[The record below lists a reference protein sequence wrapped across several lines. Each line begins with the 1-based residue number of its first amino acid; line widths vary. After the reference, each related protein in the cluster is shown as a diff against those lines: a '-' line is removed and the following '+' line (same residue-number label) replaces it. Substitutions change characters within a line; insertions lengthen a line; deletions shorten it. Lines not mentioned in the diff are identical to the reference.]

1 MSRVEKAIA
10 GGRCAIGLGAAL
22 LRDAEVMRQ
31 LTLRSA
37 LQPIALSGPA
47 IAPVGPVNDKRLL
60 RAIAQQNGV
69 VCLIEPQLEDVPGLT
84 KLGRICNQARQ
95 KPTILV
101 VARSYNPFAFGS
113 ALQGLKVEHVKA
125 RGRDWVRDMPLP
137 PAASE
142 LPEITTPA
150 ATKKASSASAIP
162 APRFTFVGREDELE
176 TLGGLLAE
184 PGPIVVSGP
193 PGIGKT
199 WLVEHALAA
208 SSLKRLPD
216 LRLSWSSAA
225 DALLTR
231 LAGLLSAAGSDAL
244 TEALK
249 APHSFLE
256 ILPKV
261 VETLQSAEATAEQVM
276 VIRDLEFGLGRDQ
289 DFFRRSRL
297 ELLLFALL
305 TSTYPLRLVFI
316 STRQPR
322 FDREGL
328 GDSLRRV
335 EVAGLKGRFFY
346 DIFQAYKTDEFPR
359 DKMGPISDRLHGH
372 PMAARVYAIEV
383 RDRRDGAE
391 LLDDV
396 KFLKTESAGELEPLR
411 KRIQKRLDKLSADDR
426 AVLAR
431 LAHLNFS
438 IDGASLADL
447 GVKRN
452 TRLILLSLGLLDM
465 VGTEEHKRYQVH
477 GIVRSLMSRREISD
491 FDTYVRLG
499 DLYRVLHSKTD
510 DELEKLACKQ
520 EANRYYIAGRR
531 PRNRGE
537 MELPD
542 QDAWLDSIVGMLR
555 SRTPRLEGA
564 DQRAREATNRDPSNS
579 DAWLM
584 RLEAM
589 QKMNAKFEDYETVA
603 AEALE
608 KAAVPELCQQV
619 ATFWLQRRQRVRAIA
634 YLEAGMEVMPN
645 QSRLKTRLAS
655 LLLRQ
660 GRRPEAIKLLE
671 DAMAQDPML
680 PDAYGLLGQARRD
693 EGLPAMADA
702 EVLLR
707 EAVRLAPDDLTQVSR
722 LTDYLMVRARVDH
735 EHQRDLREQAQ
746 EFLTESLKGTRRAAP
761 ESQLQLATLIREL
774 GGDLERARWLLG
786 KARKGTDRQHGR
798 NTRIRVELAMVALA
812 GGEVDAGEKQL
823 REIIQRDPTNASAFA
838 ALGHVLEAREMYIP
852 AHAEYQRA
860 KERSAQNSLECLHYD
875 QNLVRVQAII
885 EAQVAGMFDTPEP
898 EPEPETDAQPAAFEP
913 KVKRRSAR
921 EMEARQEAPDSDDA
935 KPEEAPVDDA
945 PVDVETDIKP
955 SDATTAEE

>member
-1 MSRVEKAIA
+1 
-10 GGRCAIGLGAAL
+10 
-22 LRDAEVMRQ
+22 
-31 LTLRSA
+31 
-37 LQPIALSGPA
+37 
-47 IAPVGPVNDKRLL
+47 
-60 RAIAQQNGV
+60 
-69 VCLIEPQLEDVPGLT
+69 
-84 KLGRICNQARQ
+84 
-95 KPTILV
+95 
-101 VARSYNPFAFGS
+101 
-113 ALQGLKVEHVKA
+113 
-125 RGRDWVRDMPLP
+125 
-137 PAASE
+137 
-142 LPEITTPA
+142 
-150 ATKKASSASAIP
+150 
-162 APRFTFVGREDELE
+162 
-176 TLGGLLAE
+176 
-184 PGPIVVSGP
+184 
-193 PGIGKT
+193 
-199 WLVEHALAA
+199 
-208 SSLKRLPD
+208 
-216 LRLSWSSAA
+216 
-225 DALLTR
+225 
-231 LAGLLSAAGSDAL
+231 
-244 TEALK
+244 
-249 APHSFLE
+249 
-256 ILPKV
+256 
-261 VETLQSAEATAEQVM
+261 
-276 VIRDLEFGLGRDQ
+276 
-289 DFFRRSRL
+289 
-297 ELLLFALL
+297 
-305 TSTYPLRLVFI
+305 
-316 STRQPR
+316 
-322 FDREGL
+322 
-328 GDSLRRV
+328 
-335 EVAGLKGRFFY
+335 
-346 DIFQAYKTDEFPR
+346 
-359 DKMGPISDRLHGH
+359 
-372 PMAARVYAIEV
+372 
-383 RDRRDGAE
+383 
-391 LLDDV
+391 
-396 KFLKTESAGELEPLR
+396 
-411 KRIQKRLDKLSADDR
+411 
-426 AVLAR
+426 
-431 LAHLNFS
+431 
-438 IDGASLADL
+438 
-447 GVKRN
+447 
-452 TRLILLSLGLLDM
+452 
-465 VGTEEHKRYQVH
+465 
-477 GIVRSLMSRREISD
+477 
-491 FDTYVRLG
+491 
-499 DLYRVLHSKTD
+499 
-510 DELEKLACKQ
+510 
-520 EANRYYIAGRR
+520 
-531 PRNRGE
+531 

-542 QDAWLDSIVGMLR
+542 QDVWLDSIVGMLR